1 MFRKHIFSRFHS
13 SHSEP
18 SLSPKQL
25 HKAIHTK
32 KRKMRLELF
41 QSIAWL
47 PSHSGIL
54 RICDAW
60 LPEAS
65 MSMPSMPSMLQ
76 DFTFATAV
84 CKLAKSWSILEFQSS
99 PSLKNIVDILR
110 RHCTETKQIKQ
121 KAFFS
126 VFDWR
131 CLYAHLAVALQP
143 IQPEGEDWDFLHSE
157 AWLFVPDHPQ
167 LISGHRDAF
176 DLKGEGVQR
185 HGTFCSLGQVVF
197 RDECRLIDT
206 YSKSV
211 SDAASDFA
219 RASCGKRI
227 IGQYYWGP
235 HTLFPPNWTSERYS
249 AQHAA
254 VQDLFRKLGVSQCLE
269 WCATESAL
277 LCELLS
283 CLDHLN
289 P

>member
-1 MFRKHIFSRFHS
+1 
-13 SHSEP
+13 
-18 SLSPKQL
+18 
-25 HKAIHTK
+25 
-32 KRKMRLELF
+32 MRLELF

-76 DFTFATAV
+76 DFTFAMAV

-110 RHCTETKQIKQ
+110 KHCTETKQIKQ

-131 CLYAHLAVALQP
+131 CLYAHLAVALQH

-185 HGTFCSLGQVVF
+185 HGTFYSLGQVVF

-206 YSKSV
+206 YSRSV

-269 WCATESAL
+269 WCATESTL
-277 LCELLS
+277 FCELLS